1 MSAVCPTCRSPID
14 GSSVEGLCPACLFTG
29 LLETH
34 DDPGASGA
42 SSSDLAPGTMLGP
55 FRIERLIGKGGMATV
70 YEAYEGGVLER
81 VVALKVLPP
90 EFLHDG
96 TFASRFTQ
104 EARFAAALEHSNIV
118 PIYASGINDGIPWMS
133 MRLIT
138 AGTVADLL
146 AQNSSGVG
154 DEQIW
159 KILHGVAEALDY
171 AHARGV
177 IHRDIKP
184 SNILLDKDGRAYISD
199 FGLALLMEGGE
210 RFTQTRTALGTPRYM
225 APEQAIGLAVDAR
238 CDIYSLGVVAYE
250 MLTGTTPFRGSA
262 LGILKQHL
270 EEPVPVPAR
279 TVVSEAR
286 FEVVKK
292 ALAKKP
298 GERWQSAGQFIGEL
312 GSTTHETSMT
322 GKRRQYSVVV
332 RWAWVTTALSA
343 GLFLLWSAASI
354 DPTPPRAAQPTPP
367 PAAAQPVEPA
377 PPLTEPARSVTPP
390 TSSPSIRPS
399 SPPATTPSSS
409 RTNTQPTTQANSPLP
424 PSLVS
429 PSAQPPP
436 TTTPDD
442 RGTASV
448 NAPPAAAEVI
458 VSRPVVLTLPAEPG
472 GDVVTNPE
480 RIGTFRPDYPRNA
493 RTAKIEGDVRL
504 EVVILPD
511 GKVTQVRVLTSPN
524 PALNNAAIRAVQQS
538 TYKPGLRNGKPDTFT
553 IEVTVSFRL
562 N

>member
-1 MSAVCPTCRSPID
+1 
-14 GSSVEGLCPACLFTG
+14 
-29 LLETH
+29 
-34 DDPGASGA
+34 
-42 SSSDLAPGTMLGP
+42 MLGP
-55 FRIERLIGKGGMATV
+55 FRIERLLGKGGMATV

-138 AGTVADLL
+138 GGTVADLL
-146 AQNSSGVG
+146 AQNSNGIG
-154 DEQIW
+154 GEQIW

-270 EEPVPVPAR
+270 EDPVPVPAR

-286 FEVVKK
+286 FDVLKK

-298 GERWQSAGQFIGEL
+298 GERWQSAGSVHRRIGY
-312 GSTTHETSMT
+312 
-322 GKRRQYSVVV
+322 RRSVDDWEEATQLYSVVV

-343 GLFLLWSAASI
+343 ALFLLWSAATM
-354 DPTPPRAAQPTPP
+354 DPTPSPAEQPRAAGGG
-367 PAAAQPVEPA
+367 
-377 PPLTEPARSVTPP
+377 
-390 TSSPSIRPS
+390 
-399 SPPATTPSSS
+399 AT
-409 RTNTQPTTQANSPLP
+409 
-424 PSLVS
+424 
-429 PSAQPPP
+429 
-436 TTTPDD
+436 
-442 RGTASV
+442 
-448 NAPPAAAEVI
+448 
-458 VSRPVVLTLPAEPG
+458 
-472 GDVVTNPE
+472 
-480 RIGTFRPDYPRNA
+480 Y
-493 RTAKIEGDVRL
+493 
-504 EVVILPD
+504 
-511 GKVTQVRVLTSPN
+511 
-524 PALNNAAIRAVQQS
+524 
-538 TYKPGLRNGKPDTFT
+538 
-553 IEVTVSFRL
+553 
-562 N
+562 

>member
-1 MSAVCPTCRSPID
+1 
-14 GSSVEGLCPACLFTG
+14 
-29 LLETH
+29 
-34 DDPGASGA
+34 
-42 SSSDLAPGTMLGP
+42 MLGP
-55 FRIERLIGKGGMATV
+55 FRIERLLGKGGMATV

-138 AGTVADLL
+138 EGTVADLL
-146 AQNSSGVG
+146 AQNPSGVG
-154 DEQIW
+154 GESIW
-159 KILHGVAEALDY
+159 KILRGVAEALDY

-270 EEPVPVPAR
+270 EDPIPVPAR

-286 FEVVKK
+286 FDILKK
-292 ALAKKP
+292 ALAKRP
-298 GERWQSAGQFIGEL
+298 GDRWPSAGQFIAEL

-322 GKRRQYSVVV
+322 GGRRQYSVAV

-343 GLFLLWSAASI
+343 ALYLLWSAASM
-354 DPTPPRAAQPTPP
+354 DPALSRVEQPTP
-367 PAAAQPVEPA
+367 PAAAQTIEP
-377 PPLTEPARSVTPP
+377 EPQPAQPASGVTPP
-390 TSSPSIRPS
+390 TSPPSIRPS
-399 SPPATTPSSS
+399 SQPATTPSSS
-409 RTNTQPTTQANSPLP
+409 QTNTQSTTQANSPPP
-424 PSLVS
+424 PSPVS
-429 PSAQPPP
+429 SSAQPQP

-442 RGTASV
+442 GGTASV
-448 NAPPAAAEVI
+448 NAPPAAAEVT
-458 VSRPVVLTLPAEPG
+458 VSSPVVPTLPAEPG
-472 GDVVTNPE
+472 SDVVINPV
-480 RIGTFRPDYPRNA
+480 RIGTIRPEYPRNA
-493 RTAKIEGDVRL
+493 RTAKIEGEVRL
-504 EVVILPD
+504 EAVILPD
-511 GKVTQVRVLTSPN
+511 GKVTQVRVLHSPN
-524 PALNNAAIRAVQQS
+524 PALNTAAIRAAQQS
-538 TYKPGLRNGKPDTFT
+538 TYKPGLRNGKPETFT

-562 N
+562 Q

>member
-14 GSSVEGLCPACLFTG
+14 SSSVEGLCPACLFTG

-34 DDPGASGA
+34 DDPAASGA
-42 SSSDLAPGTMLGP
+42 MSSDLAPGTMLGP
-55 FRIERLIGKGGMATV
+55 FRIERLLGKGGMATV

-118 PIYASGINDGIPWMS
+118 PIYASGINDRIPWMS

-154 DEQIW
+154 SEQIG

-225 APEQAIGLAVDAR
+225 APEQALGLAVDKR

-262 LGILKQHL
+262 LGILKQHVDD
-270 EEPVPVPAR
+270 PVPVPTR
-279 TVVSEAR
+279 TLVSEAR
-286 FEVVKK
+286 FNVLKK

-298 GERWQSAGQFIGEL
+298 GERWQSAGQFIAEV
-312 GSTTHETSMT
+312 GSATHEASKHVET
-322 GKRRQYSVVV
+322 RRHSVVV
-332 RWAWVTTALSA
+332 RWAWVTTAFSA
-343 GLFLLWSAASI
+343 ALFLLWSAATM
-354 DPTPPRAAQPTPP
+354 DPAPSRVEQPTP
-367 PAAAQPVEPA
+367 PAAAQTIEPK
-377 PPLTEPARSVTPP
+377 PQPAQPASGVTPP

-399 SPPATTPSSS
+399 SRPATTPSSS
-409 RTNTQPTTQANSPLP
+409 QTNTQSTTQANSPLS
-424 PSLVS
+424 PSTGS
-429 PSAQPPP
+429 SSAQPPP
-436 TTTPDD
+436 TTTPDNGD
-442 RGTASV
+442 TASV
-448 NAPPAAAEVI
+448 NAPPAAAEVT
-458 VSRPVVLTLPAEPG
+458 VNPPVVSTLPAEPG

-480 RIGTFRPDYPRNA
+480 RIGTIRPDYPRNA

-504 EVVILPD
+504 EAVILPD
-511 GKVTQVRVLTSPN
+511 GKVTQVRVLHSPN
-524 PALNNAAIRAVQQS
+524 PALNTAAIRAAQQS

-553 IEVTVSFRL
+553 IEVIVSFRL
-562 N
+562 Q

>member
-1 MSAVCPTCRSPID
+1 MSAVCPTCRSPIES
-14 GSSVEGLCPACLFTG
+14 SSVEGLCPACLFTG
-29 LLETH
+29 LLETR

-42 SSSDLAPGTMLGP
+42 TSSDLAPGTMLGP
-55 FRIERLIGKGGMATV
+55 FRIERLLGKGGMATV

-138 AGTVADLL
+138 GGTVADLL

-154 DEQIW
+154 GEQLW

-184 SNILLDKDGRAYISD
+184 SNILLDKDGRAYIGD

-210 RFTQTRTALGTPRYM
+210 RLTQTRTALGTPRYM
-225 APEQAIGLAVDAR
+225 APEQALGLAIDAR
-238 CDIYSLGVVAYE
+238 CDVYSLGVVAYE
-250 MLTGTTPFRGSA
+250 MLTGATPFRGSA
-262 LGILKQHL
+262 LAILKQHV
-270 EEPVPVPAR
+270 EDPVPVPTR
-279 TVVSEAR
+279 TLVSEAR
-286 FEVVKK
+286 FNKLKK

-298 GERWQSAGQFIGEL
+298 GERWQSAGQFIAEL
-312 GSTTHETSMT
+312 GSTTHQTSMT
-322 GKRRQYSVVV
+322 GERRQHSVVV
-332 RWAWVTTALSA
+332 RWAWVTSALSA
-343 GLFLLWSAASI
+343 GLFLLWSAASM
-354 DPTPPRAAQPTPP
+354 DPAPSRDEQPTPP
-367 PAAAQPVEPA
+367 AVAQPIEPA
-377 PPLTEPARSVTPP
+377 PQLPQPAQSVTPP

-399 SPPATTPSSS
+399 SPAATTPSSS
-409 RTNTQPTTQANSPLP
+409 RTNTQSATQANSPQP
-424 PSLVS
+424 PSTVAS
-429 PSAQPPP
+429 STQPKP

-442 RGTASV
+442 GGTASV

-458 VSRPVVLTLPAEPG
+458 VSRSVVLTLPAEPG

-480 RIGTFRPDYPRNA
+480 RIGTIRPEYPRNA

-504 EVVILPD
+504 EAVILPE
-511 GKVTQVRVLTSPN
+511 GKVTQVRVLNSPN
-524 PALNNAAIRAVQQS
+524 PALNTAAIRAVQQS

-562 N
+562 Q

>member
-14 GSSVEGLCPACLFTG
+14 SSSVEGLCPACLFTG

-34 DDPGASGA
+34 DDPAASGA
-42 SSSDLAPGTMLGP
+42 MSSDLAPGTMLGP
-55 FRIERLIGKGGMATV
+55 FRIERLLGKGGMATV

-138 AGTVADLL
+138 GGTVADLL
-146 AQNSSGVG
+146 AQDSSGIDG
-154 DEQIW
+154 EQLW

-225 APEQAIGLAVDAR
+225 APEQAIGLGVDAR
-238 CDIYSLGVVAYE
+238 CDIYSLGVVGYE

-270 EEPVPVPAR
+270 EDPVPVPAR

-286 FEVVKK
+286 FDVLKK

-298 GERWQSAGQFIGEL
+298 GDRWQSAGQFIAEL
-312 GSTTHETSMT
+312 ATTASMT

-332 RWAWVTTALSA
+332 RWAWVTAALSA
-343 GLFLLWSAASI
+343 GLFLLWSAASLA
-354 DPTPPRAAQPTPP
+354 PPPSGVAQPTP
-367 PAAAQPVEPA
+367 PAAAQPIEAA
-377 PPLTEPARSVTPP
+377 PPLTQPAGSVTPP
-390 TSSPSIRPS
+390 TPAPSIRPS
-399 SPPATTPSSS
+399 SRPPATTPSSS
-409 RTNTQPTTQANSPLP
+409 QINTQSPTQASSPPPP
-424 PSLVS
+424 PSPVS
-429 PSAQPPP
+429 SPGPPQP
-436 TTTPDD
+436 TTTPDVG
-442 RGTASV
+442 GTASV
-448 NAPPAAAEVI
+448 NAPPAAGEVI
-458 VSRPVVLTLPAEPG
+458 VPPPVVSTPPAEPV

-480 RIGTFRPDYPRNA
+480 RIGTLRPDYPRNA

-504 EVVILPD
+504 EVVILPN
-511 GKVTQVRVLTSPN
+511 GRVGQIRVLYSPN
-524 PALNNAAIRAVQQS
+524 PALNNAAIRAAQQS

-562 N
+562 Q

>member
-1 MSAVCPTCRSPID
+1 
-14 GSSVEGLCPACLFTG
+14 
-29 LLETH
+29 
-34 DDPGASGA
+34 
-42 SSSDLAPGTMLGP
+42 MLGP
-55 FRIERLIGKGGMATV
+55 FRIERLLGKGGMATV

-138 AGTVADLL
+138 GGTVADLL

-154 DEQIW
+154 GEQLW

-238 CDIYSLGVVAYE
+238 CDIYSLGVVGYE

-270 EEPVPVPAR
+270 EDPVPVPAR
-279 TVVSEAR
+279 TSYQKR
-286 FEVVKK
+286 D
-292 ALAKKP
+292 
-298 GERWQSAGQFIGEL
+298 SAC
-312 GSTTHETSMT
+312 
-322 GKRRQYSVVV
+322 
-332 RWAWVTTALSA
+332 
-343 GLFLLWSAASI
+343 
-354 DPTPPRAAQPTPP
+354 
-367 PAAAQPVEPA
+367 
-377 PPLTEPARSVTPP
+377 
-390 TSSPSIRPS
+390 
-399 SPPATTPSSS
+399 
-409 RTNTQPTTQANSPLP
+409 
-424 PSLVS
+424 
-429 PSAQPPP
+429 
-436 TTTPDD
+436 
-442 RGTASV
+442 
-448 NAPPAAAEVI
+448 
-458 VSRPVVLTLPAEPG
+458 
-472 GDVVTNPE
+472 
-480 RIGTFRPDYPRNA
+480 
-493 RTAKIEGDVRL
+493 
-504 EVVILPD
+504 
-511 GKVTQVRVLTSPN
+511 
-524 PALNNAAIRAVQQS
+524 
-538 TYKPGLRNGKPDTFT
+538 
-553 IEVTVSFRL
+553 
-562 N
+562 

>member
-1 MSAVCPTCRSPID
+1 
-14 GSSVEGLCPACLFTG
+14 
-29 LLETH
+29 
-34 DDPGASGA
+34 
-42 SSSDLAPGTMLGP
+42 MLGP
-55 FRIERLIGKGGMATV
+55 FRIERLLGKGGMATV

-138 AGTVADLL
+138 GGTVADLL
-146 AQNSSGVG
+146 AENSNGVG
-154 DEQIW
+154 GEQLW
-159 KILHGVAEALDY
+159 RILHGVAEALDY

-184 SNILLDKDGRAYISD
+184 SNILLDKDGRAYIGD

-225 APEQAIGLAVDAR
+225 APEQAIGLAVDPR
-238 CDIYSLGVVAYE
+238 CDIYSLGVVGYE

-270 EEPVPVPAR
+270 EDPVPVPDRAL
-279 TVVSEAR
+279 VSEAR
-286 FEVVKK
+286 FNVLKK

-298 GERWQSAGQFIGEL
+298 GERWQSAGQFIAEL
-312 GSTTHETSMT
+312 ATTASMT

-343 GLFLLWSAASI
+343 GLFLLWSAASM
-354 DPTPPRAAQPTPP
+354 DPTPSRVEKPTP
-367 PAAAQPVEPA
+367 PAAAQPIEPA
-377 PPLTEPARSVTPP
+377 PQLTQPAPSVTPP

-399 SPPATTPSSS
+399 TQPATTPSRSQ
-409 RTNTQPTTQANSPLP
+409 TNTQSTTRANSPLP
-424 PSLVS
+424 PSPVS

-436 TTTPDD
+436 ATTPDD
-442 RGTASV
+442 GGTASV

-493 RTAKIEGDVRL
+493 RTAKIEGDVHL

-511 GKVTQVRVLTSPN
+511 GKVGQVRVLTSPN

-538 TYKPGLRNGKPDTFT
+538 NYKPGLRNGKPDTFT
-553 IEVTVSFRL
+553 IDVTVSFRL

>member
-14 GSSVEGLCPACLFTG
+14 SSSVEGLCPACLFTG
-29 LLETH
+29 LLETQ
-34 DDPGASGA
+34 DDPAASGA
-42 SSSDLAPGTMLGP
+42 TSSDLAPGTMLGP
-55 FRIERLIGKGGMATV
+55 FRIERLLGKGGMATV

-138 AGTVADLL
+138 GGTVADLL
-146 AQNSSGVG
+146 AENSNGVG
-154 DEQIW
+154 GEQLW
-159 KILHGVAEALDY
+159 RILHGVAEALDY

-184 SNILLDKDGRAYISD
+184 SNILLDKDGRAYIGD

-225 APEQAIGLAVDAR
+225 APEQAIGLAVDPR
-238 CDIYSLGVVAYE
+238 CDIYSLGVVGYE

-270 EEPVPVPAR
+270 EDPVPVPDR
-279 TVVSEAR
+279 SLVSEAR
-286 FEVVKK
+286 FNVLKK

-298 GERWQSAGQFIGEL
+298 GERWQSAGQFIAEL
-312 GSTTHETSMT
+312 ATTASMT

-343 GLFLLWSAASI
+343 GLFLLWSAASM
-354 DPTPPRAAQPTPP
+354 DPTPSRVEKPTP
-367 PAAAQPVEPA
+367 PAAAQPIEPEPQPA
-377 PPLTEPARSVTPP
+377 QPARSVAPP
-390 TSSPSIRPS
+390 TPSPSIRPS
-399 SPPATTPSSS
+399 LQPATTPS
-409 RTNTQPTTQANSPLP
+409 RTQTNTQSTTRANSPLP
-424 PSLVS
+424 PSPVS

-436 TTTPDD
+436 ATTPDD
-442 RGTASV
+442 GGTASV

-493 RTAKIEGDVRL
+493 RTAKIEGDVHL

-511 GKVTQVRVLTSPN
+511 GKVGQVRVLTSPN

-538 TYKPGLRNGKPDTFT
+538 NYKPGLRNGKPDTFT
-553 IEVTVSFRL
+553 IDVTVSFRL